1 MQMYIHYAH
10 ICTHILTYTYT
21 YMPIYSLLSYRLFLW
36 AQSECYKLQTILFL
50 LISFSTA
57 FGSPSSYICSRH
69 NEQCCDVWTLFCH
82 LSGLGMTGCTH
93 SCPQNTVLLSPA
105 HWRHVHTENSCC
117 ALAENTKSW
126 PVVPPWRDCTGPHC
140 TVVVP
145 ARQHWMGTGT
155 GPCVV
160 TGNLWS
166 PQPSAA
172 MLPLCPLLPE
182 SCQIN
187 ASFSFC
193 VVNC

>member
-93 SCPQNTVLLSPA
+93 SCPQTQYCFHLPIDVTCTLRTVAVPLLRIQRAGLLSLPGGTAQAHIVLWLFLQDSTGWAQAQGRVWSQVICGALSLQQPCYHCVLCFQNPA
-105 HWRHVHTENSCC
+105 
-117 ALAENTKSW
+117 K
-126 PVVPPWRDCTGPHC
+126 
-140 TVVVP
+140 
-145 ARQHWMGTGT
+145 
-155 GPCVV
+155 
-160 TGNLWS
+160 
-166 PQPSAA
+166 
-172 MLPLCPLLPE
+172 
-182 SCQIN
+182 
-187 ASFSFC
+187 
-193 VVNC
+193 